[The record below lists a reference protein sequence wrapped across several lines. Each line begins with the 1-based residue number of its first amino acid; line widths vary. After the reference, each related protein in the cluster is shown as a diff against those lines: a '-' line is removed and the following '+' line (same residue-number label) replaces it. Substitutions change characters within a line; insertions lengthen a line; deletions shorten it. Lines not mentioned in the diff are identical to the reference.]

1 MVISNQNLTPIFGK
15 RTEMKSLF
23 IILMVVAAALLLI
36 AAAGFTKTNQLH
48 LHQDVFINK
57 ILNYQLFAL
66 VLALLLAAVVVKLR
80 PDARQF
86 LSLGKLNTIAEKE
99 SWLGI
104 NGKSTWRMN
113 GIQLL
118 FFISLATGIFMFIAL
133 KFTNSLSFFQWSF
146 VPFIVLFSFTNALS
160 EELIFRFTLV
170 GGLNEHFPR
179 WSILILSGI
188 LFGIPHYAGW
198 PNGITGVLM
207 AAVLGYV
214 LSKATIETK
223 GLSVALVIHIF
234 QDLIIFTALFMMNV
248 KR

>member
-1 MVISNQNLTPIFGK
+1 
-15 RTEMKSLF
+15 MKSLF

-36 AAAGFTKTNQLH
+36 AAAGFTKTIQLQ

-66 VLALLLAAVVVKLR
+66 ALALLVSLGVLLLR
-80 PDARQF
+80 ADARQF
-86 LSLGKLNTIAEKE
+86 LSLGKLTTIAEKE
-99 SWLGI
+99 SWLGT

-113 GIQLL
+113 GMQLL

-133 KFTNSLSFFQWSF
+133 KFTNTLTNFQWSF

-160 EELIFRFTLV
+160 EELIFRFALV
-170 GGLNEHFPR
+170 GGLYEQFPK
-179 WSILILSGI
+179 WSILVLSAV
-188 LFGIPHYAGW
+188 LFGLPHYAGW
-198 PNGITGVLM
+198 PNGVTGVFM
-207 AAVLGYV
+207 AGVLGYV
-214 LSKATIETK
+214 LCKATVETK
-223 GLSVALVIHIF
+223 GVAVALVIHVF